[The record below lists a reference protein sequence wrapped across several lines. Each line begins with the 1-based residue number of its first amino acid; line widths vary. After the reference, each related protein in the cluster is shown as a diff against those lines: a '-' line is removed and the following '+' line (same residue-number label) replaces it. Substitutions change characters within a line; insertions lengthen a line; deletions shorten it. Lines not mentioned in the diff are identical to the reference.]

1 MPVALTDQE
10 KIVLN
15 VVREYLDKN
24 RYFNMK
30 KILPFIS
37 FRFKLAKININ
48 QTGIGKI
55 LKSLVEKNLFVDGSK
70 LNQEDILNN
79 SKRHQIYQFILNNPG
94 AYLNR
99 IMLSLELANHIVV
112 WHVEILL
119 KFNLIQKIPFDN
131 KEIFFTKEHTLES
144 VKKNYLLTNAKVKRI
159 INFLLANT
167 SVGFTKTH
175 LGELLKMH
183 PNTITKY
190 LDALEEINVVY
201 KQQNLKKIEYYLN
214 QEFINF
220 INSKNTKFK
229 K

>member
-119 KFNLIQKIPFDN
+119 KFNLIQK
-131 KEIFFTKEHTLES
+131 S
-144 VKKNYLLTNAKVKRI
+144 LLIIKRYFLRRNILSRASRRI
-159 INFLLANT
+159 I
-167 SVGFTKTH
+167 
-175 LGELLKMH
+175 
-183 PNTITKY
+183 Y
-190 LDALEEINVVY
+190 
-201 KQQNLKKIEYYLN
+201 
-214 QEFINF
+214 
-220 INSKNTKFK
+220 
-229 K
+229 